1 MISKCAHPAEN
12 LDIPGIPVLKPI
24 LFYILYVC
32 MYLLGYEKTDGM
44 RKNNIF

>member
-24 LFYILYVC
+24 LFY
-32 MYLLGYEKTDGM
+32 MYLLVYEKTDGM